1 MGLHLHLKI
10 IMKYFIAL
18 MAFVALA
25 TVEEALS
32 DLVCTTLPEDDI
44 EMCIEFVY
52 GNWPGMA
59 KALFAW
65 PNTVP
70 ELCGQLGYCKKF
82 TPRPFM
88 KLGVPCAECEQEM
101 GKLSGILSNDDF
113 ANKVA
118 TDMAGPIYCDNPAFN
133 TGDVAKCK
141 EWVEMIGAPSVKSL
155 GALLKA
161 SAGRICTDLG
171 CE

>member
-1 MGLHLHLKI
+1 
-10 IMKYFIAL
+10 

-25 TVEEALS
+25 NAEPTCDQCKQGVMKLGEYLNTDAELAAVEEALS

-52 GNWPGMA
+52 GNWPMMA

-82 TPRPFM
+82 TPRVRIQINF
-88 KLGVPCAECEQEM
+88 
-101 GKLSGILSNDDF
+101 
-113 ANKVA
+113 
-118 TDMAGPIYCDNPAFN
+118 IY
-133 TGDVAKCK
+133 
-141 EWVEMIGAPSVKSL
+141 I
-155 GALLKA
+155 
-161 SAGRICTDLG
+161 
-171 CE
+171 